1 VEEYISG
8 RELNVAVLGY
18 REPEALPVSEIVF
31 ECSGE
36 PKIVDYSAKW
46 LKDSQEYAKTVPV
59 CPARL
64 EAQEEY
70 RVEQTAL
77 QAFGALHCRDY
88 ARIDIRLRQGIPYVL
103 EANPN
108 PDISPDAGFARSLKA
123 AGIPYEGFVKRIIS
137 YAIKRERPRSDK

>member
-1 VEEYISG
+1 
-8 RELNVAVLGY
+8 
-18 REPEALPVSEIVF
+18 
-31 ECSGE
+31 
-36 PKIVDYSAKW
+36 
-46 LKDSQEYAKTVPV
+46 V

-137 YAIKRERPRSDK
+137 YAIERERPRSDK